1 MKIISIILF
10 ILLSLSAIPALSWS
24 SQPQDITKKSKVILK
39 SPDEPSAEAKASV
52 VQAFAY
58 IGSARGSANAVAQA
72 ELLANAEKELSKAIK
87 IYPNYAEAIL
97 NRGVVYMAMHKLNKA
112 EVDLDLAK
120 KLDPN
125 NANVHYNL
133 VCLYAKTKRFDLAI
147 DSLDSALSLGF
158 DDYDTLRSDVDLKV
172 LRKTKE
178 FVKTCE
184 KHKVFIK

>member
-1 MKIISIILF
+1 MKIISAILF
-10 ILLSLSAIPALSWS
+10 LLLSFSAIPAMSWS
-24 SQPQDITKKSKVILK
+24 SQPQDTTKNKVVSKSL
-39 SPDEPSAEAKASV
+39 DDPSADAKSSV
-52 VQAFAY
+52 VQAFSY
-58 IGSARGSANAVAQA
+58 IGSARSTANKAAQA
-72 ELLANAEKELSKAIK
+72 DLLSNAEKELSKAIK
-87 IYPNYAEAIL
+87 LYPNYAEAIL

-112 EVDLDLAK
+112 EIDLELAK

-125 NANVHYNL
+125 NPNVHYNL
-133 VCLYAKTKRFDLAI
+133 VCLYSITKRFDLAI

-158 DDYDTLRSDVDLKV
+158 EDYDTLRSDVDLNA

>member
-1 MKIISIILF
+1 
-10 ILLSLSAIPALSWS
+10 
-24 SQPQDITKKSKVILK
+24 
-39 SPDEPSAEAKASV
+39 

-87 IYPNYAEAIL
+87 LYPNYAEAIL